1 MVVHDRLV
9 DGRLVER
16 ARRGAEVI
24 DAGKAAGEGG
34 SRQARINALLI
45 ERAREGKSVVRL
57 KGGDPFLFGRGGEEA
72 EALAKAGI
80 PFEVVPGVTSALAV
94 PAYAGIPLT
103 QRGHAS
109 SLTIVTGSESPEEE
123 RRPIAWDKLAQ
134 VGGTLVVLMGWDN
147 LSVITETLM
156 REGRA
161 ASTPVA
167 VVQWGTEPYQ
177 RTVVGDLSNIV
188 PRARGAGLAP
198 PVVIVVGEVVSL
210 RDRLRWF
217 DDRPLFGKR
226 VLVTRTAQQAGALS
240 TLLSREGAHPLEA
253 PTIEVQ
259 PLDSHRELDRALGS
273 LAEYG
278 WVVFGSANAVEAV
291 FGRLTSMG
299 RDARS
304 FYGVRVAAMGSATA
318 VSLASRGIV
327 ADLVASGSG
336 AESMVD
342 ALKGAGVAGGRI
354 LLPGAESRRDTLAE
368 GLGAAGAAVDQIAA
382 YRTVTPEG
390 SRARLA
396 EVLLDGIDVATFTSS
411 STVRN
416 MAALVDG
423 DLAALEGVKIACIG
437 PVTAEAAGEVGLK
450 VDVLARESTVAG
462 LVDALKSYYVE
473 EAASNE

>member
-1 MVVHDRLV
+1 VVVHDRLV

-16 ARRGAEVI
+16 ARRDAEVI
-24 DAGKAAGEGG
+24 DAGKAAGERG

-45 ERAREGKSVVRL
+45 ERAREGKCVIRL

-72 EALAKAGI
+72 EALAEAGI

-109 SLTIVTGSESPEEE
+109 SLTIVTGSESLEE

-134 VGGTLVVLMGWDN
+134 AGGTLVVLMGWDN
-147 LSVITETLM
+147 LSVITETLL

-188 PRARGAGLAP
+188 PRSRGAGLAP
-198 PVVIVVGEVVSL
+198 PVVMVVGEVVSL

-226 VLVTRTAQQAGALS
+226 VLVTRTMQQAGALS

-259 PLDSHRELDRALGS
+259 PLDTHQALDRELDS

-278 WVVFGSANAVEAV
+278 WVVFGSANAAETV
-291 FGRLTSMG
+291 FGRLASMG

-304 FYGVRVAAMGSATA
+304 LYGVRVAAMGSATA

-342 ALKGAGVAGGRI
+342 ALKGADVAGGRI
-354 LLPGAESRRDTLAE
+354 LLLGAESRRDTLTE
-368 GLGAAGAAVDQIAA
+368 GLRAAGAAVDQIAA

-396 EVLLDGIDVATFTSS
+396 EVLSEGIDVATFTSS
-411 STVRN
+411 STMRN

-437 PVTAEAAGEVGLK
+437 PVTAEAAREAGLK